1 MKLLHVNQQSHYSN
15 KVALALTDIERM
27 ALTLGNTHSQNNG
40 FVCSCPV
47 SSHGKG
53 RGDINPSLS
62 IAPGTDGQL
71 LLHCYAEC
79 DYYDIY
85 QEIKA
90 RGLLANYLKTSAYQH
105 TRTSKDYAQKIKP
118 ADSECK
124 KTYAQQLW
132 ANAANPQGSAVETY
146 LKFRGI
152 HRGIPPTIRYIADA
166 KHSPTGKT
174 YPCMISAIMR
184 WPDSQVMGVH
194 RTFLSTDGKGKAFIE
209 PNKMMLGDVSGGAVR
224 LTLNPLGEILIV
236 GEGIE
241 SMLSLVGVYTDY
253 GIWAVLSA
261 SNFQSLVLPELPL
274 ASTIIIAADHDDA
287 GLKAA
292 KSAAKKWSL
301 QGRVV
306 KISCPSERGADF
318 NDALLMGA

>member
-1 MKLLHVNQQSHYSN
+1 MTLPHYNQHSNYSN
-15 KVALALTDIERM
+15 KQP
-27 ALTLGNTHSQNNG
+27 LTLANIQRIAFALGKAKRYGNG
-40 FVCSCPV
+40 YACCCPI
-47 SSHGKG
+47 HEDNK
-53 RGDINPSLS
+53 PSLCIWLS
-62 IAPGTDGQL
+62 DKYALGL
-71 LLHCYAEC
+71 KCYAGC
-79 DYYDIY
+79 YQKNVY

-90 RGLLANYLKTSAYQH
+90 RGLLPNSLIKTPGYQN
-105 TRTSKDYAQKIKP
+105 TQTSREFIQTAQLADKERKKEYAQELWKKATNP
-118 ADSECK
+118 LDS
-124 KTYAQQLW
+124 
-132 ANAANPQGSAVETY
+132 PVETY

-152 HRGIPPTIRYIADA
+152 HKGIPTTIRYIAGA
-166 KHSPTGKT
+166 KHAPTGKT

-241 SMLSLVGVYTDY
+241 TMLSLMGICTDY
-253 GIWAVLSA
+253 AIWAVLSA

-301 QGRVV
+301 QGRIV

-318 NDALLMGA
+318 NDALLIGDLV